1 MKKTVFVTVAIGVII
16 IVLTLLF
23 KLHHWY
29 GADILLIF
37 GTIFNFFIV
46 LPLIAIYFFLG
57 NFENKNLYLYGTTSA
72 FILYAGMFCKL
83 NHWAASGFVQIVGT
97 VLFIIFVILLVFNLL
112 QSPKE

>member
-46 LPLIAIYFFLG
+46 
-57 NFENKNLYLYGTTSA
+57 SA
-72 FILYAGMFCKL
+72 MDDKL
-83 NHWAASGFVQIVGT
+83 T
-97 VLFIIFVILLVFNLL
+97 VTVVIN
-112 QSPKE
+112 